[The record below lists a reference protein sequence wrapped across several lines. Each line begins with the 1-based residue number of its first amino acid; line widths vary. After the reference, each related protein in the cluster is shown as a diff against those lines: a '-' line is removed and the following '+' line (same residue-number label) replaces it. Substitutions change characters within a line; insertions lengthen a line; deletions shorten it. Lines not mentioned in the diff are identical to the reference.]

1 MILRPPFL
9 SCGTPKIDLGGCVL
23 YLPLW
28 RPDMAGSPII
38 SKDKYAHSC
47 TVSGAL
53 WTPQGRYFDG
63 DNDKITIPDSAVLSA
78 MPAITAEIWMKSDGD
93 AGALNG
99 LIGKYGAAGE
109 VEWFT
114 KLDDDAPEIGMR
126 IYDASVNKR
135 IGRMDTTSN
144 VWDDVWHHIVFVWDG
159 TALSSGI
166 KIYVDT
172 AQTDDT
178 DDEAAGFVAIEDKT
192 ADVQVG
198 TRTTD
203 IGYFKGTIGEV
214 RLYRRALTPLEIQH
228 NYMAAKWRDR

>member
-1 MILRPPFL
+1 MDFIFDPSL
-9 SCGTPKIDLGGCVL
+9 VL
-23 YLPLW
+23 YLPLYELDGASFMSKDACGHLCTVTGAVW
-28 RPDMAGSPII
+28 RPN
-38 SKDKYAHSC
+38 
-47 TVSGAL
+47 
-53 WTPQGRYFDG
+53 GRYFDG
-63 DNDKITIPDSAVLSA
+63 SDDKIVVPDCAVLSA
-78 MPAITAEIWMKSDGD
+78 MPAITAEVWMKSDGD

-99 LIGKYGAAGE
+99 LIGKYGPAGE
-109 VEWFT
+109 IEWFT

-192 ADVQVG
+192 ANVQVG

-228 NYMAAKWRDR
+228 NYLATKWRYR